1 MAAAKHIE
9 LPAVVVPP
17 HLWLR
22 SKRPTP
28 GKILQAVLPGMLVV
42 AGLLASKTALRV
54 SLVIAGI
61 GLYLLLPA
69 LILGQLEKIGRE
81 VQAADR
87 KQAAELLRSL
97 RGRTI
102 VQFFAPHA
110 WLTVQEGILSLKA
123 GEGRTAAANFA
134 ETARLVQQPDA
145 VMLISA
151 QAHALVLAGDRV
163 EARDLLQRLAK
174 ENLASPRDLLDLG
187 IVLLIE
193 TKKHKQAQTYIET
206 ARKTIGD
213 HPRVMASLALAL
225 LKAERIDEASEI
237 LEQVQVVLSA
247 KGADVDPVAD
257 DVAKRV
263 SKGLQAVIEAQLRR
277 ERRNR
282 SRRTT
287 IVVSSDLAASEI
299 VSGEIG
305 AGDQAQ
311 LDNPTQG
318 FKPAEPAPSVVSA
331 MSVESELTDAER
343 KMLNI
348 PESRGRREPTS
359 KVDSKSDGASMPD
372 ISFEDSAAH
381 PSASTSGSANKSEA
395 APAPAS
401 KPPAPASKR
410 ASSGEPSAPT
420 EPTSKV
426 PSGPLVDSLLTALF
440 DEPEKPAAPGV
451 SPGLINPSS
460 SVTTPSVS
468 VPAMNTQSAAPAAP
482 LPPPDR
488 PIETDVPVF
497 RRRQTLTAIPVAS
510 DKSSS
515 VPAPSQSDPPTSF
528 VVGSSL
534 SSLPTRSTRIIE
546 TSSIGGAPRT
556 TTPVFKAPNLGKT
569 DDDEPK
575 R

>member
-97 RGRTI
+97 RGRTV

-123 GEGRTAAANFA
+123 GDGRTAAANFA

-381 PSASTSGSANKSEA
+381 PSASSSGSSNKSEA
-395 APAPAS
+395 ARAPAS
-401 KPPAPASKR
+401 KPVT
-410 ASSGEPSAPT
+410 GEPSAPT

-440 DEPEKPAAPGV
+440 DEPEKPAASGV
-451 SPGLINPSS
+451 SPGLINPAS

-468 VPAMNTQSAAPAAP
+468 VPAMNTPSAAPPAAP

-515 VPAPSQSDPPTSF
+515 VPAPSQSDPPSPSF

-569 DDDEPK
+569 EDDESK